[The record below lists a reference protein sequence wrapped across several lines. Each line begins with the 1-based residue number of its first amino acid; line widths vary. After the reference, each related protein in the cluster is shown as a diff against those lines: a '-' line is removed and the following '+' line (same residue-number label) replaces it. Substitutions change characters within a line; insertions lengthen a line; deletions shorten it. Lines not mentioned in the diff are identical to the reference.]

1 MTESDSIDNGMWLLL
16 LSPKQ
21 RDCCKQEMRQLS
33 LAGGRGGGGIVTVD
47 EVRKGL
53 TSPAIDCW
61 LKFVSRIR
69 HHLLLH
75 GSNLGS
81 QVLLKVIEQIQF
93 IMFSRLWDPNTVP
106 FLGIH
111 LQVVRSP

>member
-1 MTESDSIDNGMWLLL
+1 MAIAVITETARLLQARNEATII
-16 LSPKQ
+16 SWRK
-21 RDCCKQEMRQLS
+21 
-33 LAGGRGGGGIVTVD
+33 GGGVVTVD

>member
-16 LSPKQ
+16 LLPKQ

-33 LAGGRGGGGIVTVD
+33 LAGGRGGGGVTVD

-53 TSPAIDCW
+53 TSPAFDCW

-75 GSNLGS
+75 GSYLGS